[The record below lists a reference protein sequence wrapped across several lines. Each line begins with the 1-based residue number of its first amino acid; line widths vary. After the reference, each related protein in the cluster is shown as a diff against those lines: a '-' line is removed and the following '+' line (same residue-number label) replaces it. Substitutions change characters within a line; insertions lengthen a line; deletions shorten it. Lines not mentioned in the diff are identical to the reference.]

1 MKRRDPGLAG
11 VVGVTA
17 ADVEALDQGRTTLQT
32 IADRVGC
39 SKQAVS
45 RKIRAMRSTSSTG
58 PSSLP
63 SATAAP
69 TSSTSPT
76 VNPLP
81 AGASIPAG
89 SIAVDPA
96 EVAVSACLGLLVRAH
111 TLLAGGD
118 QIGPSGL
125 KALSAT
131 VAAATSELRQLGIM
145 AAPDD
150 ADTALSVLTVRT
162 MSDTE
167 HDQAKAAAEEMNEF
181 D

>member
-11 VVGVTA
+11 VSGVTA
-17 ADVEALDQGRTTLQT
+17 EDLEALDAKRVTLLD
-32 IADRVGC
+32 IATRVGT

-45 RKIRAMRSTSSTG
+45 RKIRGMRSTSATG
-58 PSSLP
+58 PSTAP

-69 TSSTSPT
+69 PSSTSPT
-76 VNPLP
+76 ATPTGP
-81 AGASIPAG
+81 SIPAG

-111 TLLAGGD
+111 TALISPDA
-118 QIGPSGL
+118 IGPSGL
-125 KALSAT
+125 KALAAT
-131 VAAATSELRQLGIM
+131 VQAATAELRQLGIL

-150 ADTALSVLTVRT
+150 ADTALAVLTVRL
-162 MSDTE
+162 MSDVE
-167 HDQAKAAAEEMNEF
+167 HDQAKAAAELLNEF